1 MESPASRYDWDVGN
15 LAKCQKHGVSVAE
28 IEALLKAYPP
38 LAGTNDTLRMKT
50 AMSPLGA
57 TVLAGP
63 SL

>member
-1 MESPASRYDWDVGN
+1 MESPASRYDWDAGN
-15 LAKCQKHGVSVAE
+15 LAKCQKHGVSIAE
-28 IEALLKAYPP
+28 IEALLRAILP
-38 LAGTNDTLRMKT
+38 LAGMNGILRMKT